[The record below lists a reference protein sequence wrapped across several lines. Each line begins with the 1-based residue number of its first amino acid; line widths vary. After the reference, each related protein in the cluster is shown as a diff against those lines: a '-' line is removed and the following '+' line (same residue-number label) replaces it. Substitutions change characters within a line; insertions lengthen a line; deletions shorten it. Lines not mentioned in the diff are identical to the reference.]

1 MRGGIRLGVVA
12 VVAALIVL
20 AAQGSAPAQQ
30 FPGVFTVDTTADG
43 DDRECARDC
52 TLREAV
58 SLASTAQGG
67 GTASISLPAGV
78 YRLTRGPLVIRNNLL
93 ILGAGLVGG
102 QGAGART
109 TIIDA
114 GNRSRVVEVSA
125 EITAILAGVTL
136 TGGRAATGGA
146 GLVAAGGQLQF
157 YNSVVEGNTATTRG
171 GGILSLGIVGVANST
186 VTGNRVISGSGGGIA
201 VQADGDGVLTSSTV
215 TGNTAATGGG
225 ITSAGNLAIQN
236 STIAGGLFQES
247 ADGAGIS
254 MWNTIL
260 SGGTGAACG
269 GSIAGIPRGTFSR
282 NLADD
287 ASCQLTGTEGVQNV
301 DPRLGALRNNGGPT
315 DTRALGAGSPAI
327 NAGDT
332 NLCGS
337 PDQRGATPVG
347 VCDIGAF
354 EFGGRPPE
362 PQLPPPV
369 PGETVNVTLSR
380 GTVLIKLP
388 GSNEFFELQD
398 GQQLPVGSTL
408 DTTKGRVNLVAAAN
422 ATGKTQKSWFY
433 EGVFKVLQTKGRKP
447 LTTLAMTGKL
457 SCGSGNAS
465 AAAKKKKRRLWGNG
479 KGRFRTKGKH
489 SAATV
494 LGTKWLVEDRCNGTL
509 TRVKRGTVV
518 VTQFKPR
525 RTIRIKGPNGKYF
538 AKR

>member
-1 MRGGIRLGVVA
+1 MA
-12 VVAALIVL
+12 AVAALVVL

-67 GTASISLPAGV
+67 GTASITLPAGV

-146 GLVAAGGQLQF
+146 GVVAAGGQLQF

-171 GGILSLGIVGVANST
+171 GGISSLGTVGVANST
-186 VTGNRVISGSGGGIA
+186 VTGNRVTSGSGGGIA
-201 VQADGDGVLTSSTV
+201 IEADGNGVFSSSTV
-215 TGNTAATGGG
+215 SGNTAATGAAV
-225 ITSAGNLAIQN
+225 TSAGTLIIQN

-247 ADGAGIS
+247 AEGASINL
-254 MWNTIL
+254 WNTIL
-260 SGGTGAACG
+260 AGGSAAACG
-269 GSIAGIPRGTFSR
+269 GSIAGIPRGQFTH

-287 ASCQLTGTEGVQNV
+287 ATCQFTTAAEGTQNV
-301 DPRLGALRNNGGPT
+301 DPRLGALKNNGGPT

-327 NAGDT
+327 NTADT
-332 NLCGS
+332 NFCGP
-337 PDQRGATPVG
+337 PDQRGAEPVG

-369 PGETVNVTLSR
+369 PGETVNVSLAR
-380 GTVLIKLP
+380 GIVKIKLP
-388 GSNEFFELQD
+388 GSDEFFELRD
-398 GQQLPVGSTL
+398 GQQVPVGSTF
-408 DTTKGRVNLVAAAN
+408 DTIKGQVRLEAAAN
-422 ATGKTQKSWFY
+422 NTGKIAKAWFY
-433 EGVFKVLQTKGRKP
+433 EGIFKITQTKGSKP
-447 LTTLAMTGKL
+447 RTTLAMTGKL
-457 SCGSGNAS
+457 SCGSGRAS
-465 AAAKKKKRRLWGNG
+465 AAAKKNKKRRLWGNG

-494 LGTKWLVEDRCNGTL
+494 LGTKWLVEDRCSGTL